1 MSNYLVN
8 KGYLHIAYLPADGSW
23 LLKIMSRLHQSSSI
37 TLRDRIASWGDTPLR
52 EMGLALST
60 KLAMLSQIV
69 NRVDYQLQRLAGYLE
84 KDDQKINE
92 CLHKNASYVVPDN
105 ELPYEIL
112 VDIDSFLFES
122 RSTYEIIGH
131 FLSEFIKRI
140 LGLKVSESELKVM
153 LASQGIDIR
162 WIEELRKGRILFFH
176 STAPWIALEIKSIN
190 PPRFELLVLKRD
202 VKDFTNTDD
211 YFHFGQLREIYQGF
225 GSSMGAM
232 YQWVLDQIEGF
243 ETKEGT

>member
-1 MSNYLVN
+1 
-8 KGYLHIAYLPADGSW
+8 
-23 LLKIMSRLHQSSSI
+23 MSRLHQSSSI
-37 TLRDRIASWGDTPLR
+37 TLRGRMDTWGDTPLR

-60 KLAMLSQIV
+60 KLAMLSQTV
-69 NRVDYQLQRLAGYLE
+69 NRFDHQLQRLAGYLK
-84 KDDQKINE
+84 KDDEKINE
-92 CLHKNASYVVPDN
+92 CLHKDASYMVPDK

-140 LGLKVSESELKVM
+140 LGLEVSESELKEM

-176 STAPWIALEIKSIN
+176 RTAPWIALEINSIN
-190 PPRFELLVLKRD
+190 PLKFELLVLKRD
-202 VKDFTNTDD
+202 VKEFTDTDD
-211 YFHFGQLREIYQGF
+211 YFHFDQLREIYQGF

-232 YQWVLDQIEGF
+232 YQWVLDQIEEF
-243 ETKEGT
+243 ETKEAT